1 MDPQLQKVSSQL
13 HRPRTLWA
21 SLCFHVAVVVQLCS
35 SDGVEDLLESLAIDS
50 PKSLTYQEPEGHHR
64 VGPAAD
70 HLQGEPMSS
79 LSLLLSPLCLPS
91 LLFVSHASSLSL
103 TCLMSVPPP
112 FSLPSL
118 CLLGVSPVS
127 SLVSHVSPQ
136 IWTRSWVRV
145 FLRLCS
151 RSSLWLTCRSEMLM
165 WR

>member
-13 HRPRTLWA
+13 HRPRAPWA
-21 SLCFHVAVVVQLCS
+21 SLCFHVGVVVQLCS

-50 PKSLTYQEPEGHHR
+50 PKSLTFQEPEGHHR

-70 HLQGEPMSS
+70 HLQGEPMS
-79 LSLLLSPLCLPS
+79 PLCLS
-91 LLFVSHASSLSL
+91 LLFVSPTSSLSL
-103 TCLMSVPPP
+103 SCLMSVSLS
-112 FSLPSL
+112 FSLL
-118 CLLGVSPVS
+118 HVSPIS

-145 FLRLCS
+145 FLRRCS